1 LEGKRVFENRV
12 LRTIFGPRRDEITG
26 ELRKLQNKI
35 LHNLHSSL
43 NNMRPIG
50 IKENEMDRVCGTHGS
65 EQKVYIVWWESL
77 NERTT
82 RKTEPLIG
90 LE

>member
-1 LEGKRVFENRV
+1 LVSLTLREEYRLRVFENRV

-26 ELRKLQNKI
+26 QLRKLHNKK

-50 IKENEMDRVCGTHGS
+50 MKENVMGRICGMHGS
-65 EQKVYIVWWESL
+65 EEKSVQSFGGKA
-77 NERTT
+77 
-82 RKTEPLIG
+82 
-90 LE
+90 